1 MVTINRTYLLRSFL
15 FALLLLWPLLMFG
28 KPSYMVDSAAYQA
41 GGEKAVTIVARK
53 LGLVVPPPPQAA
65 GPRAASADD
74 GTKVARSIVYSV
86 LGYAL
91 GGPGYTMIY
100 LAVFHALVVAF
111 AVTALFQAV
120 AEPGWRAFGV
130 MAGVTT
136 FATSLAPTV
145 NFAIPDCFA
154 GLMLAV
160 MMVLPFYWSRF
171 SWPIRVFLLGTAI
184 FSVAVHSSHP
194 PVAVGTALVALL
206 WIFLLRRESPV
217 RPAVAT
223 AALLAPPVLG
233 LALVMLTG
241 LIGFGTVSVAPK
253 HHPLALARGIDN
265 GPARWYLEDACRDRT
280 RYAICEIYGT
290 HIPATVQDLL
300 WSPDNLIRRATPEQ
314 LDRIRAEEKTILIHA
329 AMRYPVQ
336 QASITL
342 HDVPEQF
349 FTFRI
354 NHLVYNRWIARNE
367 QGAIVYR
374 GTGEGEVPALLE
386 WLNGAALIAV
396 IVSTLFLGLWWPR
409 MTVAQRGMLLTLA
422 TGLLVN
428 AAVCAIFSGVAP
440 RYQARLIWL
449 VPFAAIA
456 IGFARGGWRPGGVAT
471 DNQSGEFIR

>member
-1 MVTINRTYLLRSFL
+1 MVSINRTYVLRSLL
-15 FALLLLWPLLMFG
+15 FALLLLWPLLTFG

-53 LGLVVPPPPQAA
+53 LGFVVPPPPQTAKMRQTPA
-65 GPRAASADD
+65 ED

-91 GGPGYTMIY
+91 GGPGYTMVY
-100 LAVFHALVVAF
+100 LVTFHAIMVAS
-111 AVTALFQAV
+111 VLTALFQAV
-120 AEPGWRAFGV
+120 AGPGRRAFAV

-136 FATSLAPTV
+136 FGTALAPTV

-160 MMVLPFYWSRF
+160 MMVLPFYWRCF
-171 SWPIRVFLLGTAI
+171 SWPMRLFLLGAGI
-184 FSVAVHSSHP
+184 FSVAVHASHP
-194 PVAVGTALVALL
+194 PVAVGTALTALL
-206 WIFLLRRESPV
+206 WIFLLRRESPE
-217 RPAVAT
+217 RPAVST

-233 LALVMLTG
+233 LGVVMLTG
-241 LIGFGTVSVAPK
+241 LIGFGSVSVAPK
-253 HHPLALARGIDN
+253 HHPLALARSIDN
-265 GPARWYLEDACRDRT
+265 GPARWYLEEECRDRT

-290 HIPATVQDLL
+290 QIPDTVQSLL
-300 WSPDNLIRRATPEQ
+300 WSPDNLIHRATPEQ
-314 LDRIRAEEKTILIHA
+314 LDRIRDEERTIVWRA
-329 AMRYPVQ
+329 AMRYPAQ

-342 HDVPEQF
+342 HDVPKQF

-354 NHLVYNRWIARNE
+354 NHLTYNHWIARNA
-367 QGAIVYR
+367 QGTIIMR
-374 GTGEGEVPALLE
+374 GVGEGEVPALLE
-386 WLNGAALIAV
+386 WLNGIALIAV
-396 IVSTLFLGLWWPR
+396 IVSAALLALWWPR
-409 MTVAQRGMLLTLA
+409 MTVAQRGMLLTLV

-456 IGFARGGWRPGGVAT
+456 IGFARGGWRPGRVVT
-471 DNQSGEFIR
+471 NT

>member
-1 MVTINRTYLLRSFL
+1 MVSINRTYALRSLVFS
-15 FALLLLWPLLMFG
+15 LLLLWPLLTFG

-41 GGEKAVTIVARK
+41 GGEKAVSIVARK
-53 LGLVVPPPPQAA
+53 LGFAAPPRPQPADA
-65 GPRAASADD
+65 RKAPTDD

-100 LAVFHALVVAF
+100 LAIFHAVAV
-111 AVTALFQAV
+111 ASVLTALFQAV
-120 AEPGWRAFGV
+120 AGPGRRAFAV

-136 FATSLAPTV
+136 FGTALAPTV

-160 MMVLPFYWSRF
+160 MMVLPFYWGRF
-171 SWPIRVFLLGTAI
+171 SWPMRLFLLAAGA
-184 FSVAVHSSHP
+184 FSVAVHASHP

-206 WIFLLRRESPV
+206 WLFLLRRENAE
-217 RPAVAT
+217 RPAVSSF
-223 AALLAPPVLG
+223 ALLAPPVLG
-233 LALVMLTG
+233 LLVVMLTG

-253 HHPLALARGIDN
+253 HHPLALARSIDN
-265 GPARWYLEDACRDRT
+265 GPARWFLEDECRDRT

-290 HIPATVQDLL
+290 HIPKTVQDLL

-314 LDRIRAEEKTILIHA
+314 LDRIRSEEQTIVWRA
-329 AMRYPVQ
+329 TMRYPVQ

-342 HDVPEQF
+342 HDVPKQF

-354 NHLVYNRWIARNE
+354 NHLVYHKWIGRNE
-367 QGAIVYR
+367 RGAIVLL

-386 WLNGAALIAV
+386 WLNGVALIAV
-396 IVSTLFLGLWWPR
+396 IVSTVLLALWWPR
-409 MTVAQRGMLLTLA
+409 MTVAQRGMLLTLV

-449 VPFAAIA
+449 VPFAAVA
-456 IGFARGGWRPGGVAT
+456 IGFARGGWRPGRIAT
-471 DNQSGEFIR
+471 DT